1 MRYLHESMSFGCSGG
16 NPVKSTYDLLV
27 IGGGP
32 GGAMAARQAAEK
44 GLSVCM
50 VEKRPAIGTPVRCAE
65 GIGKELLHEF
75 IPPDESWIC
84 AEIDRA
90 KIVVPDGTELI
101 LESQMAGNE
110 VGYILDRK
118 IFDRE
123 LVWMAADAGSD
134 VQVKTRAVAPLRD
147 NGMVHGAVLESC
159 GQVQKVRAEAVIA
172 ADGVESKFARWCGID
187 TTIPLRELATCAQY
201 LLTDVDIDPHATV
214 FYLGNEI
221 APEGYIWV
229 FPKGER
235 SANVGIGISPRK
247 CGPGRRPHDFL
258 NKFIAAHFP
267 KGKPIEYIV
276 GGVPVC
282 QPLESTVSDGLII
295 VGDAA
300 RVSDPLTGGGI
311 YNAMYTGKLAA
322 DVAAECM
329 ALGDCSKEALQRYD
343 DEWRSSRMGRSI
355 ARNYKIKEFVITLSD
370 KKLNALVQSACKINL
385 KEFST
390 FNLVK
395 ELISRNPRLL
405 IELKAL
411 RDSIG

>member
-1 MRYLHESMSFGCSGG
+1 M
-16 NPVKSTYDLLV
+16 KSAYDLLV

-32 GGAMAARQAAEK
+32 GGAMAARKAAEK

-65 GIGKELLHEF
+65 GIGKELLREF
-75 IPPDESWIC
+75 IPPDERWIS

-90 KIVVPDGTELI
+90 KIVVPDGTELV

-123 LVWMAADAGSD
+123 LVWLAAEAGSD
-134 VQVKTRAVAPLRD
+134 IQVKTRAVAPVIEQ
-147 NGMVHGAVLESC
+147 GMVKGACLESF
-159 GQVQKVRAEAVIA
+159 GMIREVRAEAVIA

-187 TTIPLRELATCAQY
+187 TTIPMRELATCAQY
-201 LLTDVDIDPHATV
+201 LLTGIDIDPHATV

-221 APEGYIWV
+221 APEGYVWV

-235 SANVGIGISPRK
+235 SANVGIGVTPRK
-247 CGPGRRPHDFL
+247 CGPGRRPRDFL
-258 NKFIAAHFP
+258 DAFVSTRFP
-267 KGKPIEYIV
+267 HGKALEYIV
-276 GGVPVC
+276 GGVPIC
-282 QPLESTVSDGLII
+282 QPLPQTVSNGLLI

-311 YNAMYTGKLAA
+311 YNTMYTGSLAA
-322 DVAAECM
+322 EVAADCI
-329 ALGDCSKEALQRYD
+329 AAGDCTASALQRYD
-343 DEWRSSRMGRSI
+343 DTWRASPMGTSL
-355 ARNYKIKEFVITLSD
+355 ARNYKIKEFFIKLSD
-370 KKLNALVQSACKINL
+370 KKLNALVHSISKINL

-390 FNLVK
+390 LALVK
-395 ELISRNPRLL
+395 ELIARNPKLL

-411 RDSIG
+411 KDSLS

>member
-1 MRYLHESMSFGCSGG
+1 M
-16 NPVKSTYDLLV
+16 KSAYDLLV

-32 GGAMAARQAAEK
+32 GGAMAARKAAEK

-65 GIGKELLHEF
+65 GIGKELLREF
-75 IPPDESWIC
+75 IPPDEHWIS

-90 KIVVPDGTELI
+90 KIVVPDGTELV

-123 LVWMAADAGSD
+123 LVWQAAEAGSD
-134 VQVKTRAVAPLRD
+134 IQVKTRAVAPVIEQ
-147 NGMVHGAVLESC
+147 GMVKGACLESF
-159 GQVQKVRAEAVIA
+159 GVIREVRAEAVIA

-187 TTIPLRELATCAQY
+187 TTIPMRELATCAQY
-201 LLTDVDIDPHATV
+201 LLTDIDIDPHATV

-221 APEGYIWV
+221 APEGYVWV

-235 SANVGIGISPRK
+235 SANVGIGVTPRK
-247 CGPGRRPHDFL
+247 CGPGRRPRDFL
-258 NKFIAAHFP
+258 DAFVSSRFP
-267 KGKPIEYIV
+267 HGKPLEYIV
-276 GGVPVC
+276 GGVPIC
-282 QPLESTVSDGLII
+282 QPLPQTVSNGLLI

-311 YNAMYTGKLAA
+311 YNTMYTGSLAA
-322 DVAAECM
+322 EVAADCI
-329 ALGDCSKEALQRYD
+329 AAGDCTASALQRYD
-343 DEWRSSRMGRSI
+343 DTWRASRMGISL
-355 ARNYKIKEFVITLSD
+355 ARNYKIKEFFIKLSD
-370 KKLNALVQSACKINL
+370 KKLNALVHSISKINL

-390 FNLVK
+390 LALVK
-395 ELISRNPRLL
+395 ELIARNPKLL

-411 RDSIG
+411 KDSLS

>member
-1 MRYLHESMSFGCSGG
+1 M
-16 NPVKSTYDLLV
+16 KSAYDLLI

-32 GGAMAARQAAEK
+32 GGAMAARRAADM

-65 GIGKELLHEF
+65 GIGKELLREF
-75 IPPDESWIC
+75 IPPDERWIS

-90 KIVVPDGTELI
+90 KIVVPDGTELV

-118 IFDRE
+118 VFDRE
-123 LVWMAADAGSD
+123 LVWLAAEAGSD
-134 VQVKTRAVAPLRD
+134 VQVKTRAVAPLIE
-147 NGMVHGAVLESC
+147 NGMVKGACLESC
-159 GQVQKVRAEAVIA
+159 GATKEVRAETVIA

-187 TTIPLRELATCAQY
+187 TTIPMRELATCAQY

-214 FYLGNEI
+214 FYIGNEI
-221 APEGYIWV
+221 APEGYVWV

-235 SANVGIGISPRK
+235 SANVGVGVTPRK
-247 CGPGRRPHDFL
+247 CGPGRRPRDFL
-258 NKFIAAHFP
+258 DAFVSVRFP
-267 KGKPIEYIV
+267 RGKPIEYIV
-276 GGVPVC
+276 GGVPIC
-282 QPLESTVSDGLII
+282 QPLPSTVSGGLLI

-322 DVAAECM
+322 EVAADCI
-329 ALGDCSKEALQRYD
+329 AAGDCSAPALQRYD
-343 DEWRSSRMGRSI
+343 DTWRASRMGKSL
-355 ARNYKIKEFVITLSD
+355 ARNYKIKEFFITLSD
-370 KKLNALVQSACKINL
+370 KKLNALVQSISKINL

-390 FNLVK
+390 LSLVK
-395 ELISRNPRLL
+395 ELIARNPKLL

-411 RDSIG
+411 KDSIS